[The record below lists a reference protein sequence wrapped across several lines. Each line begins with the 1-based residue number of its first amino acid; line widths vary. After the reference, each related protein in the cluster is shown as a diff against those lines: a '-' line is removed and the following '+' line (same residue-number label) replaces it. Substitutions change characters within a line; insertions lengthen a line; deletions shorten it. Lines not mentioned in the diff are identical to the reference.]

1 VERSGRNKGGYF
13 GEQIDIHN
21 VLREIDDLAS
31 EAGFL
36 SEVFLDSEA
45 LHGLIP
51 SPSPKLPKRFELKA
65 YKREGSS
72 ATGRVYIS
80 AGIHG
85 DEPAGPLAL
94 ARLFRRNAWRSDLD
108 FSIVPCI
115 NPTGFQKGTR
125 ENYQQADLNR
135 DYREAASREVKA
147 HIRWI
152 EKQSNFDIAFA
163 LHEDWEANGFYVYEL
178 NPYSRPS
185 FAGEMIEAVRT
196 ICPIE
201 TASLVDNWDCAG
213 GIIRPLVN
221 PEDRPQWA
229 ESIYLLKTKSCLN
242 YTLEAPSDFAL
253 DIRVAALCAA
263 LEAALTNF
271 SGGKMPDLTNF

>member
-13 GEQIDIHN
+13 GEQIDIHGI
-21 VLREIDDLAS
+21 LKEIDDLATA
-31 EAGFL
+31 AGFS
-36 SEVFLDSEA
+36 SEVILGSDA
-45 LHGLIP
+45 LHGLTP
-51 SPSPKLPKRFELKA
+51 SQPPVLPARFELKA
-65 YKREGSS
+65 YKRPASNPL
-72 ATGRVYIS
+72 GRVYIS

-94 ARLFRRNAWRSDLD
+94 ARLFRRNAWPSVIDL
-108 FSIVPCI
+108 SIVPCI

-135 DYREAASREVKA
+135 DYRQATSREVNA

-178 NPYSRPS
+178 NPYNRPS
-185 FAGEMIEAVRT
+185 FAQPMIDAVRS

-213 GIIRPLVN
+213 GVIRPAVK

-229 ESIYLLKTKSCLN
+229 ESIYLLKTKSRLN
-242 YTLEAPSDFAL
+242 YTLESPSDFAM
-253 DIRVAALCAA
+253 DIRVAALCTA
-263 LEAALTNF
+263 LETALTSF
-271 SGGKMPDLTNF
+271 SKGQLLDSPNR